1 MNPSKEVSASN
12 NMSEFHII
20 SESEFRKCT
29 LEWTKQV
36 SSTIMSWDLFRR
48 SDDQGVSDMLGQ
60 VYFNDATVQ
69 NLLSS
74 VGVEKINARFVIV
87 NDYEP
92 YGITSGAFTLVL
104 YASDSQGKRCSA
116 YHLGRPQY
124 DYAVFFPEKKQPQ
137 DIGDFI
143 SSRLAQRWIN
153 DWKTV
158 CHDHA
163 KIPGSLGELF
173 LTSYGYLNG
182 YNYIMSDF
190 MYTLFP
196 PGTQIINHGVVV
208 LPVIHKHVL
217 SDHEGLPVWQ
227 QTFGLVLAGV
237 EPDTTNQLLNS
248 RQVVNSFYDLSLPTP
263 PQNN

>member
-1 MNPSKEVSASN
+1 MNLSKEVSDSIKVTD
-12 NMSEFHII
+12 FHII
-20 SESEFRKCT
+20 SESEFRKFT

-36 SSTIMSWDLFRR
+36 SSTNMSWEFFRR
-48 SDDQGVSDMLGQ
+48 SDDHGVSHMLGQ
-60 VYFNDATVQ
+60 IYFNDATVQ

-74 VGVEKINARFVIV
+74 VGVKKINARFAIV
-87 NDYEP
+87 DDYEP
-92 YGITSGAFTLVL
+92 YEITSRVFTLVL

-116 YHLGRPQY
+116 YHVGRPQY
-124 DYAVFFPEKKQPQ
+124 DYAVFFPEKKEPQ

-158 CHDHA
+158 YHDCA
-163 KIPGSLGELF
+163 KLPHSLGELF

-196 PGTQIINHGVVV
+196 PGTQIIDHGVVV
-208 LPVIHKHVL
+208 LPVIHKHVRH
-217 SDHEGLPVWQ
+217 DPEGLPIWQ
-227 QTFGLVLAGV
+227 RTFGLVLAGV
-237 EPDTTNQLLNS
+237 EPNTTNQLVNS
-248 RQVVNSFYDLSLPTP
+248 SQLVNSFYDLSLPTP
-263 PQNN
+263 PENN